1 MQLTETQEK
10 TLRGV
15 LDQLMTSYRASAE
28 ELSATHAYLFGEQ
41 SMAPFFRD
49 KELFETVLYLRETVL
64 SHELVDL
71 DALLDYYE
79 ERKRQ
84 MRVYLTEIASTDDN
98 GGKEEAVSAVGAY
111 QLQVEDNMAITSTE
125 LDQLARQISTEAG
138 RFFEMLYTRIIQFF
152 ESPPLPAAGEK
163 DVHSAVKK
171 HVRELVMADEPISMQ
186 WQSVQTT
193 LPCGIK
199 YYVQQFAS
207 HFNGEQIVIMQF
219 GKRRT
224 GSMQMLSPDLN
235 EWLAYESNGVLW
247 RDFYGAHSPDYAAI
261 MNVVKREEPIIDS
274 HFKIQLTEWLVY
286 SKLIVSDCQHD
297 EPKQD
302 PPGKMDISL
311 TQLFQGGA
319 VRVYGGGN
327 MHYWIHNLFEAKLS
341 LKRWVILKRRPGH
354 FWLTSDN
361 PGFLININDLQGG
374 FTEVVPRHSLLDIR
388 PDSVLYYPLSKDYCL
403 KLEPNV
409 EARDESREDMPIN
422 YALSSNDEQ
431 DFVNGVTVS
440 TYKTVVITNQRTTL
454 QQIQF

>member
-41 SMAPFFRD
+41 SIAPFFRD
-49 KELFETVLYLRETVL
+49 KELFETVLYLRETVM
-64 SHELVDL
+64 SHELADL

-84 MRVYLTEIASTDDN
+84 MREYLTEIVSTAGND
-98 GGKEEAVSAVGAY
+98 EAVSAVGMY
-111 QLQVEDNMAITSTE
+111 QLRIEDNMAITSTE
-125 LDQLARQISTEAG
+125 LDHLARQISTEAG

-171 HVRELVMADEPISMQ
+171 YVRELVMNDKPVSMQ

-199 YYVQQFAS
+199 YYVEQFAS

-224 GSMQMLSPDLN
+224 GSIQMLSPGLN
-235 EWLAYESNGVLW
+235 EWLAYEPNGALW
-247 RDFYGAHSPDYAAI
+247 STLYGAHSPDYAAI

-274 HFKIQLTEWLVY
+274 QFKIQLTEWLVY
-286 SKLIVSDCQHD
+286 SKLIVSDCQKD
-297 EPKQD
+297 EPDQD
-302 PPGKMDISL
+302 PPGQMDISL
-311 TQLFQGGA
+311 TQLFQGAA
-319 VRVYGGGN
+319 VRVYGSSN
-327 MHYWIHNLFEAKLS
+327 MQYWIHNLFEAKLS

-409 EARDESREDMPIN
+409 EARDESREGMPID
-422 YALSSNDEQ
+422 YATPSDDEQ

-440 TYKTVVITNQRTTL
+440 TYKKVVITNQRTTL